1 MMIMSAAFWKNTCL
15 MKTRN
20 VLKKKKKKDFI
31 SIRVKLMFLQISVLI
46 SATDNLV

>member
-20 VLKKKKKKDFI
+20 VLKKKKEKRFYFNKSKINVPSNICPYI
-31 SIRVKLMFLQISVLI
+31 SNR
-46 SATDNLV
+46 